1 MNCRTKFSSL
11 FAVFLLIVGVVAC
24 SSGSKDPAIPDDK
37 KDYVGDWRGQF
48 PNGSMKLNISSD
60 GGVNYERITGSN
72 TKTIS
77 GGKISKFDGN
87 DFEVTVL
94 LVSTTFKVQEPPHRD
109 GDKWK
114 MTVDGVELSHE

>member
-1 MNCRTKFSSL
+1 MNPKAKCSSV
-11 FAVFLLIVGVVAC
+11 FALLLLIIAVVAC
-24 SSGSKDPAIPDDK
+24 SSGSKGPAIPDDK
-37 KDYVGDWRGQF
+37 KDYIGNWQGRF
-48 PNGSMKLNISSD
+48 PNGSMTLNIGTD
-60 GGVNYERITGSN
+60 GSVTYERKEGGS
-72 TKTIS
+72 TKSIS

-114 MTVDGVELSHE
+114 MTVDGVELTRE